1 MTTVKIAIHALK
13 HVQLM
18 LWEKRNE
25 YMIET
30 DVIVVGSGP
39 AGSSA
44 AKHAALGGAKVIL
57 MDKKSEIGSPK
68 RCAEEV
74 PVKGL
79 EKLGIELSPR
89 WIAKRID
96 GMRILTPDGT
106 DIWLTKDEV
115 NLSEADCVLE
125 RKVFDKH
132 MAMDAARAGAEIRI
146 KTLVTGIEKIEN
158 GFIVETESMGKK
170 QDFKCKI
177 LIAAD
182 GPEGHVARWAGLL
195 PAAKPK
201 EMGSCVQYEMCNVEF
216 EKPGISEFHFGSCA
230 PGGFAWIFPK
240 GDDIANVGL
249 GILPHKA
256 EKTAKEYLD
265 DFIAK
270 SPYLKNAQ
278 AVELNVGGDPA
289 GGMTKKLYD
298 DNIMVVGAAA
308 GQINPLTGEGI
319 IPGMIGGMYAGQVAA
334 QAIKEDCSKKLLKLY
349 DKMVREELDYES
361 KGYKEVQDYIYSLSD
376 EELNELG
383 HALQEESFDEISAN
397 EVLKKIIKISPKAS
411 LKLGKLVM

>member
-1 MTTVKIAIHALK
+1 M
-13 HVQLM
+13 
-18 LWEKRNE
+18 
-25 YMIET
+25 
-30 DVIVVGSGP
+30 S
-39 AGSSA
+39 
-44 AKHAALGGAKVIL
+44 
-57 MDKKSEIGSPK
+57 
-68 RCAEEV
+68 
-74 PVKGL
+74 
-79 EKLGIELSPR
+79 
-89 WIAKRID
+89 
-96 GMRILTPDGT
+96 
-106 DIWLTKDEV
+106 
-115 NLSEADCVLE
+115 
-125 RKVFDKH
+125 
-132 MAMDAARAGAEIRI
+132 
-146 KTLVTGIEKIEN
+146 
-158 GFIVETESMGKK
+158 
-170 QDFKCKI
+170 QD
-177 LIAAD
+177 
-182 GPEGHVARWAGLL
+182 AGLL
-195 PAAKPK
+195 PAAKAK

-265 DFIAK
+265 DFVAK
-270 SPYLKNAQ
+270 YPYLKNAQ

-308 GQINPLTGEGI
+308 GQVNPLTGEGI

-334 QAIKEDCSKKLLKLY
+334 QAIKEDCSKKFLKLY

-376 EELNELG
+376 EEFNELG
-383 HALQEESFDEISAN
+383 HALQEESFDGISAN

-411 LKLGKLVM
+411 LKLGKLVL